1 MYVIKRDG
9 IKESVQ
15 FDKITRRIHN
25 LTKDIESIDPIIIT
39 QKICSRIY
47 PGITTTELDILASD
61 ICMGMVTDNPEYSV
75 VASRIVVSNHQK
87 NTKENFLE
95 VVKTL
100 ENNIDINGIKSP
112 LVSDDLLRV
121 ATKYESQIQ
130 NMIDMERDYLLD
142 FFGFK
147 TLERSYL
154 LKINTP
160 NGKKIIERPQHL
172 FMRVAIGI
180 HGEDLENVE
189 KTYNC
194 LSLKEYTHATP
205 TLFNA
210 GGPRNQLASCFLS
223 AIDDSIE
230 GIFETYKDCGLI
242 SKWAGGIGVHI
253 SNIRS
258 KGSYIRKTGGLSDG
272 LIPLLKTFNS
282 IARQFNQGGKRLGSF
297 AMYLEPWHAD
307 IFDFLNAKRNQGAED
322 ERARDLFYALWIPD
336 LFMEKV
342 QKNDDW
348 YLMCPDKCPG
358 LNECYGDDFVSLYNK
373 YVSENKYN
381 KKIKARDVWESI
393 ITSQIETGTP
403 YMLYKDA
410 ANHKSNQKNI
420 GTIKSSNLCVSGDT
434 MILTKSGY
442 YSIKT
447 LVGKEINVWN
457 GKTWSKTIPKKT
469 GENQKL
475 LTIKFSNGMLLKC
488 TEYHKFYIETGKKPA
503 DKSIPKVIEAKNLE
517 KNMKIIRYDLNIV
530 DDNNDNLKYAYTH
543 GLYCADGTK
552 STFEQK
558 HRCSYKRQENKYF
571 CGRHLNHN
579 KDYEE
584 DDDICCGNSYTD
596 KPMLTLY
603 GKKIKLLDYIDK
615 ISYGDYIDKEDKIN
629 ISLPYDIDEKYV
641 VPINK
646 SIDSKIKWLEGYL
659 DGDSCII
666 ENNGIKNI
674 QYTST
679 NLEFMQNILF
689 LLQTLGITSQIKIG
703 RNSGK
708 TLLPD
713 GKGSK
718 KYYNTQTVYRSNI
731 DSIGLDKLI
740 KFGFNPKRINI
751 SGNRLPHH
759 ITNMFIKVEDIID
772 DNIFEDTY
780 CFNEPLEH
788 KGIFNGIITG
798 QCAEIVEVSNKDE
811 TSVCNLASICLPSIL
826 ETPNKNY
833 DKWFNL
839 IENDY
844 KQITKYYFSNESR
857 LKLFSSYDCTYCKL
871 LKKLLKDLNIN
882 FDEIDNIQAEEY
894 RQKAIEKGNKKEL
907 SKLSKPFETVPQLF
921 SVLNDDIK
929 YLGGYTDNWNVLK
942 PRINYNKLKQL
953 SYDLTINLNKIIDIN
968 YYPIEKTRVS
978 NLRHRPIGIGVQGLA
993 DLFMLLKL
1001 PFDSDS
1007 SMIINKHIFETM
1019 YYGSMTASLD
1029 LAKIH
1034 GPYSTFNGSPLS
1046 EGKFQ
1051 FDLWGIN
1058 YDDLSGMWNWESLRT
1073 DVMKFGVM
1081 NSLLIALMPTAS
1093 TSQIMKNNE
1102 CFEPY
1107 TSNIYTRR
1115 TLAGEFTVVNQ
1126 HLVNDLVSLD
1136 LWNED
1141 TKDRIIYD
1149 RGSVQNLKDFP
1160 SFLKEIYKTVWEI
1173 SQKNLIMMSAQ
1184 RGPFVCQSQSLN
1196 LWFEKPDFNKLL
1208 NAHFTGWKL
1217 GLKTGSYYIRTKPAL
1232 SSQRFGLDI
1241 EKEKK
1246 FEKEKSNQT
1255 TDEEGCLNCSA

>member
-61 ICMGMVTDNPEYSV
+61 ICMGMVTDNPDYSI

-87 NTKENFLE
+87 NTKDSFLD
-95 VVKTL
+95 VVKML
-100 ENNIDINGIKSP
+100 ENNIDINGLKSP
-112 LVSDDLLRV
+112 MINDILLKV
-121 ATKYESQIQ
+121 ATKYENEIQ
-130 NMIDMERDYLLD
+130 NMIKMERDYLLD

-154 LKINTP
+154 LRIND
-160 NGKKIIERPQHL
+160 NGDKKIVERPQHL

-180 HGEDLENVE
+180 HGEDLENIK
-189 KTYNC
+189 KTYDS

-230 GIFETYKDCGLI
+230 GIFETYRDCGLI

-253 SNIRS
+253 SNIRA

-272 LIPLLKTFNS
+272 LVPLLRTFNS

-297 AMYLEPWHAD
+297 AMYLEPWHSD
-307 IFDFLNAKRNQGAED
+307 IFDFLNAKKNQGAED

-358 LNECYGDDFVSLYNK
+358 LNEVYGDKFVSLYNQ
-373 YVSENKYN
+373 YVTDKKYN
-381 KKIKARDVWESI
+381 KKVKARDVWESI
-393 ITSQIETGTP
+393 ISSQVETGTP
-403 YMLYKDA
+403 YILYKDA
-410 ANHKSNQKNI
+410 ANSKSNQKNI

-434 MILTKSGY
+434 KIQIRNKELKAVDIPIKIL
-442 YSIKT
+442 
-447 LVGKEINVWN
+447 VDQQVEVWN
-457 GKTWSKTIPKKT
+457 GKQWSKTIVRKT
-469 GENQKL
+469 GEDQKL
-475 LTIKFSNGMLLKC
+475 LKIIFSNSSEIKC
-488 TEYHKFYIETGKKPA
+488 TLYHKFYIKED
-503 DKSIPKVIEAKNLE
+503 DKEVVYEAQNLE
-517 KNMKIIRYDLNIV
+517 IGMKIIPYTKFCDIYTTFNETILCNIK
-530 DDNNDNLKYAYTH
+530 DIYISDI
-543 GLYCADGTK
+543 
-552 STFEQK
+552 
-558 HRCSYKRQENKYF
+558 QE
-571 CGRHLNHN
+571 CV
-579 KDYEE
+579 E
-584 DDDICCGNSYTD
+584 
-596 KPMLTLY
+596 
-603 GKKIKLLDYIDK
+603 
-615 ISYGDYIDKEDKIN
+615 KED
-629 ISLPYDIDEKYV
+629 
-641 VPINK
+641 
-646 SIDSKIKWLEGYL
+646 
-659 DGDSCII
+659 
-666 ENNGIKNI
+666 
-674 QYTST
+674 T
-679 NLEFMQNILF
+679 F
-689 LLQTLGITSQIKIG
+689 
-703 RNSGK
+703 
-708 TLLPD
+708 
-713 GKGSK
+713 
-718 KYYNTQTVYRSNI
+718 
-731 DSIGLDKLI
+731 
-740 KFGFNPKRINI
+740 
-751 SGNRLPHH
+751 
-759 ITNMFIKVEDIID
+759 
-772 DNIFEDTY
+772 

-826 ETPNKNY
+826 ESPNNDFNKWY
-833 DKWFNL
+833 DL
-839 IENDY
+839 LSDDY
-844 KQITKYYFSNESR
+844 KDITKYYFSSNSK
-857 LKLFSSYDCTYCKL
+857 LKLFTSTDCVYCKL
-871 LKKLLKDLNIN
+871 LKSLLKDMNIS

-894 RQKAIEKGNKKEL
+894 RKKALLQI
-907 SKLSKPFETVPQLF
+907 SKTNIKSNDDLDKLNKPFETVPHLF
-921 SVLNDDIK
+921 SIFGENKEVK
-929 YLGGYTDNWNVLK
+929 YLGGYTDNWKILK
-942 PRINYNKLKQL
+942 PQINYNKLKEL
-953 SYDLTINLNKIIDIN
+953 AYDLTINLNKIIDIN
-968 YYPIEKTRVS
+968 YYPIEKTRTS

-993 DLFMLLKL
+993 DLFMLLKI
-1001 PFDSDS
+1001 PFESEEA
-1007 SMIINKHIFETM
+1007 MTINKHIFETM
-1019 YYGSMTASLD
+1019 YFGAMSSSVD
-1029 LAKIH
+1029 LAKIQ
-1034 GPYSTFNGSPLS
+1034 GPYSTFYGSPLS

-1051 FDLWGIN
+1051 FDLWDLK
-1058 YDDLSGMWNWESLRT
+1058 YEDLSGLWNWNSLRNE
-1073 DVMKFGVM
+1073 VIKHGAK

-1126 HLVNDLVSLD
+1126 HLVKDLVSLN

-1149 RGSVQNLKDFP
+1149 RGSVQNLKGLP

-1173 SQKNLIMMSAQ
+1173 SQKNLILMSAQ

-1217 GLKTGSYYIRTKPAL
+1217 GLKTGSYYIRSKPAL

-1241 EKEKK
+1241 EKENKFKK
-1246 FEKEKSNQT
+1246 EDKNII
-1255 TDEEGCLNCSA
+1255 DDNEGCLNCSA

>member
-420 GTIKSSNLCVSGDT
+420 GTIKSSNLC
-434 MILTKSGY
+434 
-442 YSIKT
+442 
-447 LVGKEINVWN
+447 
-457 GKTWSKTIPKKT
+457 
-469 GENQKL
+469 
-475 LTIKFSNGMLLKC
+475 
-488 TEYHKFYIETGKKPA
+488 
-503 DKSIPKVIEAKNLE
+503 
-517 KNMKIIRYDLNIV
+517 
-530 DDNNDNLKYAYTH
+530 
-543 GLYCADGTK
+543 
-552 STFEQK
+552 
-558 HRCSYKRQENKYF
+558 
-571 CGRHLNHN
+571 
-579 KDYEE
+579 
-584 DDDICCGNSYTD
+584 
-596 KPMLTLY
+596 
-603 GKKIKLLDYIDK
+603 
-615 ISYGDYIDKEDKIN
+615 
-629 ISLPYDIDEKYV
+629 
-641 VPINK
+641 
-646 SIDSKIKWLEGYL
+646 
-659 DGDSCII
+659 
-666 ENNGIKNI
+666 
-674 QYTST
+674 
-679 NLEFMQNILF
+679 
-689 LLQTLGITSQIKIG
+689 
-703 RNSGK
+703 
-708 TLLPD
+708 
-713 GKGSK
+713 
-718 KYYNTQTVYRSNI
+718 
-731 DSIGLDKLI
+731 
-740 KFGFNPKRINI
+740 
-751 SGNRLPHH
+751 
-759 ITNMFIKVEDIID
+759 
-772 DNIFEDTY
+772 
-780 CFNEPLEH
+780 
-788 KGIFNGIITG
+788 
-798 QCAEIVEVSNKDE
+798 AEVVEVSNKDE

-1019 YYGSMTASLD
+1019 YYGAMTASLD